1 MTDPKPPLP
10 PVVGAPS
17 GAAEAAPGTTPERTT
32 GADTAPPEPATRRAT
47 RRPTAVAL
55 AVVAVLAGGA
65 LFLSGFALGSLK
77 ATTPGTPADEQTAFQ
92 PFWDAYRSVTEHYA
106 GPPVDRKVL
115 IDGAIRGMIAALGDP
130 FSAYLSP
137 DEYRQSLQGLSGRF
151 EGVGARIEARRLS
164 GTGDCPTLGNGC
176 GLVVVEPIHGAPA
189 ERAGLL
195 AGDRITAIDG
205 QTVDGQTVDQALA
218 RVRGPKGTTVTL
230 AVVRGTGA
238 PFDLPI
244 VRDVIVQP
252 EVSTRTLAG
261 GTVGYIR
268 LSGFSDQAA
277 SDFRA
282 AVAADVAAGRDRLVL
297 DLRGNPGGYV
307 TDAQQVLSQF
317 VPAGTTIFS
326 QQDATGTRV
335 PTVALAGGAATDS
348 AIRLVVLIDGGSAS
362 ASEIVA
368 GALQDL
374 GRAQL
379 VGSKSYGKGTIQV
392 WQQLA
397 DDNGGFRLTVDR
409 WLTPNGRWIHGQG
422 LTPDVPVAAST
433 AAGSSDPVL
442 DRALELLAAPPSGS
456 LAGRRAA

>member
-1 MTDPKPPLP
+1 MNEPVPPLP
-10 PVVGAPS
+10 LD
-17 GAAEAAPGTTPERTT
+17 AEPGPDRA
-32 GADTAPPEPATRRAT
+32 GADPARRQG
-47 RRPTAVAL
+47 RRPAWL
-55 AVVAVLAGGA
+55 AVGLVAILAGGA

-77 ATTPGTPADEQTAFQ
+77 ATTPGTPVDEQAAFQ
-92 PFWDAYRSVTEHYA
+92 PFWDAYRSVTEDYA
-106 GPPVDRKVL
+106 GPPVERKKL
-115 IDGAIRGMIAALGDP
+115 IDGAIRGMIAALDDP

-151 EGVGARIEARRLS
+151 EGIGARVEARRLS
-164 GTGDCPTLGNGC
+164 GTGDCPTIGNGC
-176 GLVVVEPIHGAPA
+176 GLVVVEPIRGAPA

-195 AGDRITAIDG
+195 AGDRIAAIDG
-205 QTVDGQTVDQALA
+205 ATVDGQTVDEALA
-218 RVRGPKGTTVTL
+218 RVRGPKGTTVVLTI
-230 AVVRGTGA
+230 ARGTGA

-252 EVSTRTLAG
+252 EVTAKTLAG
-261 GTVGYIR
+261 GSVGYIR

-277 SDFRA
+277 SDFRK
-282 AVAADVAAGRDRLVL
+282 AVADDVAAGRDRLIL

-307 TDAQQVLSQF
+307 IAAQQVLSQF

-326 QQDATGTRV
+326 QQDASGTRV
-335 PTVALAGGAATDS
+335 PTVALPGGAATDP
-348 AIRLVVLIDGGSAS
+348 ATRLVVLIDGGSAS

-374 GRAQL
+374 GRARL

-409 WLTPNGRWIHGQG
+409 WLTPNGRWIHGAG
-422 LTPDVPVAAST
+422 LIPDVPVDGAT
-433 AAGSSDPVL
+433 AGGSGDPVL

-456 LAGRRAA
+456 LAAPRAA